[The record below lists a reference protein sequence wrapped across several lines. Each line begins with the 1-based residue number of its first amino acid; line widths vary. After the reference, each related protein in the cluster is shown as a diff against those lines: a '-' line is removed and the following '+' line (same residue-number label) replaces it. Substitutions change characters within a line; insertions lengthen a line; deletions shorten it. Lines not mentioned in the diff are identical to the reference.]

1 MAVSHSASFA
11 VKQELM
17 GYGVLWQD
25 FSNPDMLHIAVELES
40 LHGVPEWVSFIW
52 SQERKVHDSVEMLEY

>member
-40 LHGVPEWVSFIW
+40 LHGVPE
-52 SQERKVHDSVEMLEY
+52 